1 MRRGFFFPFTYAV
14 LSLLAL
20 LAVPG
25 VGHAA
30 GFNADAATR
39 AYLDTLQGSARVKS
53 DAYFE
58 GGYWIALIGTL
69 VSVAAYWIMLRLRI
83 LPRVRDAAERRGAG
97 ARWWCSKWLPCS

>member
-14 LSLLAL
+14 SSLLAL

-39 AYLDTLQGSARVKS
+39 AYLDTSQGSARVKS

-58 GGYWIALIGTL
+58 GGYWIASIGTS
-69 VSVAAYWIMLRLRI
+69 VSVAVYWVMLRSRI
-83 LPRVRDAAERRGAG
+83 SPRVRDAAERKGRRRASVVFEV
-97 ARWWCSKWLPCS
+97 AAVF